1 MTTEQINEIKKLAQP
16 IVEQEDLF
24 LVDVEVKG
32 GNETIL
38 WVYVDSENS
47 YVSVEACT
55 KISRELGFVLDAHDV
70 ITSKYRLNVSSPGLS
85 RPLTDIRQYK
95 KNRGRTA
102 KVKYKTPE
110 GYLKIEGV
118 LHGISGDT
126 IELIVNDQN
135 VKTIELDSIVET
147 KIIPKI
153 K

>member
-1 MTTEQINEIKKLAQP
+1 MTSEQINEIKKLAQP

-38 WVYVDSENS
+38 WVYVDSENR

-55 KISRELGFVLDAHDV
+55 KISRELGFVLDAHDL

-85 RPLTDIRQYK
+85 RPLTDVRQYK
-95 KNRGRTA
+95 KNTGRLA
-102 KVKYKTPE
+102 RVKYKSPE
-110 GYLKIEGV
+110 GYVKLEGIIHEV
-118 LHGISGDT
+118 SGDS
-126 IELIVNDQN
+126 IKLITDDESI
-135 VKTIELDSIVET
+135 KTIELDSIVET

-153 K
+153 